1 MPLRSYSLGAYTG
14 RLIGPPVPVIQSL
27 YMDDPQALADYIAN
41 PQMLKQDDLDAET
54 RLAVAKELL
63 EVKS

>member
-1 MPLRSYSLGAYTG
+1 MPLRSYSLGVYSG
-14 RLIGPPVPVIQSL
+14 RLIGLLMPVIQSL
-27 YMDDPQALADYIAN
+27 HMDDPKALADYIAN